1 MERFY
6 ICCGG
11 FSRIGLSQE
20 DMLLIYYT
28 FSCFFLTVLVKI
40 KHLQAMDMMKFT
52 TSTPFSPKNTGY
64 QNFFEAFVD
73 NKSNYPLK
81 EVEIQEGAAV
91 NQVIPYIIFLV
102 SPIFAL
108 VLIVVQKKM

>member
-1 MERFY
+1 
-6 ICCGG
+6 
-11 FSRIGLSQE
+11 
-20 DMLLIYYT
+20 
-28 FSCFFLTVLVKI
+28 
-40 KHLQAMDMMKFT
+40 MDMMKFT